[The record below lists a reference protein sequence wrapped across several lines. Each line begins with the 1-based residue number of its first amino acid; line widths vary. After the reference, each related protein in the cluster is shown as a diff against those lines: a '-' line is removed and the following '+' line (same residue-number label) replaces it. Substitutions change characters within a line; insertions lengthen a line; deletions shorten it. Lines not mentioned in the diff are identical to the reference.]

1 MSPFHRILAV
11 LLAIFVASP
20 LCCCAAEFQTSNTAE
35 HSCCGGA
42 KKEKHETT
50 ACNCP
55 ADSPQAIDDHATIVK
70 DQAEVPPTPLGIPI
84 SIPVPLCPSE
94 VTQSP
99 IEVDKGPP
107 GTLLVVLQR
116 FLI

>member
-20 LCCCAAEFQTSNTAE
+20 LCCCAADFQTNKAAE
-35 HSCCGGA
+35 HSCCGGEQ
-42 KKEKHETT
+42 KEKQEV

-55 ADSPQAIDDHATIVK
+55 ADSPQSTEDHVTIVK
-70 DQAEVPPTPLGIPI
+70 DQAEVPPTPLGVPI
-84 SIPVPLCPSE
+84 VIPVPLCPAN

-99 IEVDKGPP
+99 TEADKGPP
-107 GTLLVVLQR
+107 GILLVVLQR